1 MEGQSKLMRKM
12 IKILK
17 PENKEHHKSLASAI
31 DGLDKDKTY
40 DIKLW

>member
-17 PENKEHHKSLASAI
+17 PGNEENHKSLAGA

-40 DIKLW
+40 DIKL